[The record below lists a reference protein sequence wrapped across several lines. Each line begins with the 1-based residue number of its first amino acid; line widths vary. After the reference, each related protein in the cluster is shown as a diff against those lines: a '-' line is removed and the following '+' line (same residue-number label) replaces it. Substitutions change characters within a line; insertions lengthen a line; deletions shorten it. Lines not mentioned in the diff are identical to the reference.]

1 MSDPQNRVPQTRKS
15 AAAVLMIIIGIVL
28 LLPDLC
34 SLFFIAGFA
43 LSEPQNLFKFNDAIT
58 GSLWILWG
66 ICFVVAIGGALL
78 LRLGWRR

>member
-15 AAAVLMIIIGIVL
+15 AAAMLMIIIGIVL
-28 LLPDLC
+28 LLPGLC

-43 LSEPQNLFKFNDAIT
+43 LS